1 MLTDGYS
8 LDVGIISLGEIYIAS
23 PVSPTP
29 DCITRKFREFIGGI
43 QVALAFLPADIW
55 FVIG

>member
-1 MLTDGYS
+1 ML
-8 LDVGIISLGEIYIAS
+8 VWVRYIAS

-29 DCITRKFREFIGGI
+29 DYITIKFGEFIGGI

>member
-1 MLTDGYS
+1 L
-8 LDVGIISLGEIYIAS
+8 LVWVRYIAS

-29 DCITRKFREFIGGI
+29 DCITIKFRVFIGGI
-43 QVALAFLPADIW
+43 QVALAFLRADIW

>member
-1 MLTDGYS
+1 MR
-8 LDVGIISLGEIYIAS
+8 YIAS

-29 DCITRKFREFIGGI
+29 DGITGKFQEFIGGI
-43 QVALAFLPADIW
+43 QVALALLPADIW